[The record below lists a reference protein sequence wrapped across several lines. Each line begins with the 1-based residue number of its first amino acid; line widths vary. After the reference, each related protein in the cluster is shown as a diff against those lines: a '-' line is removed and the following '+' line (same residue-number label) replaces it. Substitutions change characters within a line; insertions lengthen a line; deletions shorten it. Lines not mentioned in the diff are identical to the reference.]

1 MKKIELLAPARD
13 ALIGI
18 AAINNGA
25 DAVYIG
31 ASAYGARKEAGNRLE
46 DIETL
51 VEYAHRFYSKV
62 YVTLNTI
69 LYDAELKMA
78 EQLVRKLYEIGVD
91 ALIIQDMGLLQ
102 LDLPPISLHA
112 STQMHNYELE
122 KIKFLDRLGF
132 QRIVLARELSLEQ
145 IETIRKEVKAELEVF
160 IHGALCVSLSG
171 QCYLSQYMFGRSAN
185 RGECAQACRMKWT
198 VKDKSDQVL
207 VRDRCH

>member
-69 LYDAELKMA
+69 LYDAVA
-78 EQLVRKLYEIGVD
+78 
-91 ALIIQDMGLLQ
+91 
-102 LDLPPISLHA
+102 PIF
-112 STQMHNYELE
+112 TY
-122 KIKFLDRLGF
+122 IPTYTF
-132 QRIVLARELSLEQ
+132 
-145 IETIRKEVKAELEVF
+145 
-160 IHGALCVSLSG
+160 VSFPWK
-171 QCYLSQYMFGRSAN
+171 Q
-185 RGECAQACRMKWT
+185 
-198 VKDKSDQVL
+198 
-207 VRDRCH
+207 